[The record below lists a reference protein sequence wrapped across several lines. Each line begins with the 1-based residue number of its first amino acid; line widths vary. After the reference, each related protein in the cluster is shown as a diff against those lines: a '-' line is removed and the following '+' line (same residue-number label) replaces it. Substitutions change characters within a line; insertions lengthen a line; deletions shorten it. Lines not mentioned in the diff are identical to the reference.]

1 MQKTIFILIA
11 SLTSLNVLA
20 DATIDQLQNLGSQ
33 QQFRS
38 LSEDLG
44 SALSYKPLSP
54 GEPLGV
60 TGFDIGVEV
69 TGTSIKNKE
78 VLDLVTS
85 GSAPSL
91 LPVPKLH
98 VHKGLGLFDIGGSY
112 SAVPGS
118 NIKLFGA
125 EIRYAL
131 LEGTAATPA
140 LALRASFSQL
150 TGVDQ
155 LNFDTKGVDISISKG
170 FLIAKPYA
178 GIGQVWVS
186 STPKG
191 VPTLTSEKFTQTK
204 VFAGLNLNFGLYN
217 LAFEA
222 DRTGDAATYGAKLG
236 FRF

>member
-1 MQKTIFILIA
+1 MQKILLGLVAIVA
-11 SLTSLNVLA
+11 SFSAFA
-20 DATIDQLQNLGSQ
+20 DATIDQLQNLSSQ
-33 QQFRS
+33 AQFRS

-44 SALSYKPLSP
+44 SALSYKSLSP
-54 GEPLGV
+54 GDPLGV

-69 TGTSIKNKE
+69 TGTSIKNKAI
-78 VLDLVTS
+78 LDLVTS

-131 LEGTAATPA
+131 LEGTVATPA
-140 LALRASFSQL
+140 LSLRGSYSQL

-155 LNFDTKGVDISISKG
+155 LSFDSKGIDISVSKG

-178 GIGQVWVS
+178 GIGQVWVNS
-186 STPKG
+186 SPKG
-191 VPTLTSEKFTQTK
+191 VPTLTGEKFTQTK
-204 VFAGLNLNFGLYN
+204 LFAGVNVNFGLTN
-217 LAFEA
+217 IAFEA
-222 DRTGDAATYGAKLG
+222 DRTGDANSFGAKLG